1 MFKKY
6 HETHQN
12 VLAEMISQSNAAISQ
27 KTAKEEM
34 LK

>member
-6 HETHQN
+6 HETQQN
-12 VLAEMISQSNAAISQ
+12 VLAELVAQSNAAISQ